1 MYISIPEAEE
11 KSGFKERERSQ
22 RLACGNEGEDG
33 IEGPGK
39 AVRSEIVSRLLA
51 AFKIFVFILK
61 STRLLRENCSW
72 KSYTKNNRKTDSK

>member
-22 RLACGNEGEDG
+22 RLACGNEHEDG

-39 AVRSEIVSRLLA
+39 AVRSEIVSCLLA
-51 AFKIFVFILK
+51 AFKIVVFILK
-61 STRLLRENCSW
+61 AFAGLKQEDCCDLI
-72 KSYTKNNRKTDSK
+72 

>member
-1 MYISIPEAEE
+1 MYISIPKAGE

-22 RLACGNEGEDG
+22 SLACGNEGEDG

-39 AVRSEIVSRLLA
+39 AIRSEIVPA

-61 STRLLRENCSW
+61 AFAGL
-72 KSYTKNNRKTDSK
+72 K